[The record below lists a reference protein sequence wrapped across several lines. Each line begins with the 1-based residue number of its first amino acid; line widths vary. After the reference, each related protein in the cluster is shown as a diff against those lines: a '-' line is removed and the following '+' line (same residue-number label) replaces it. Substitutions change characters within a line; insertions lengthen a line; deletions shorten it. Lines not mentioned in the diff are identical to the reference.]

1 VLEIERDLER
11 WRPGKWFWIGGL
23 LFCAQ
28 VGGLWVTARVPPR
41 RTIYPAEPKIRLV
54 STDNFFSRSPRN
66 AMGAEWLALE
76 DPMLYA
82 APRFHGFSGTAW
94 MDEDPLPSPIST
106 DLPEPDYLDMN
117 EVRLVSI
124 DAPLLREPAA
134 ASIIPNPAPEPSLA
148 DEPPSASAPGD
159 SRVSRVSIAGFD
171 NMRLAAPVAAPIQY
185 WNDAVSPTVVE
196 AVVIPDGM
204 VVSARVLKSSGSKR
218 ADSDALTLAR
228 TARFESKNNPPG
240 ARQESV
246 EIGKL
251 IFDWYALNL
260 SQTNAVKR

>member
-1 VLEIERDLER
+1 MLEIERDLEQ
-11 WRPGKWFWIGGL
+11 WRPGKWFWIGAL
-23 LFCAQ
+23 LFAAQ

-54 STDNFFSRSPRN
+54 QADNFFSRSPRN
-66 AMGAEWLALE
+66 AVGTEWLALQ
-76 DPMLYA
+76 DPMLFA

-94 MDEDPLPSPIST
+94 MQKDPLPSPIST
-106 DLPEPDYLDMN
+106 DLPDPDYLDMN

-124 DAPLLREPAA
+124 DAPLLSGAA
-134 ASIIPNPAPEPSLA
+134 LPSFVPDPAPEPSLA
-148 DEPPSASAPGD
+148 DEPPARASGA
-159 SRVSRVSIAGFD
+159 SRVSVQGFD
-171 NMRLAAPVAAPIQY
+171 HMRLAAPIAAPVQY
-185 WNDAVSPTVVE
+185 WDDAVSPTIVE
-196 AVVIPDGM
+196 AAVIPGGM

-218 ADSDALTLAR
+218 ADSDALMLAR
-228 TARFESKNNPPG
+228 NARFESANPPG
-240 ARQESV
+240 MEQSRPV